1 MYITEMNLRRIINA
15 MDPIVRHQAETLG
28 VKLKAIVLRCEI
40 ANSAT
45 AVFRELSL
53 DSCEDS
59 IKAAIEAIDSAKLT
73 FKGNAKTLGG
83 VLKEDGILYMNDN
96 DVFLSDTCG
105 EAAGTG
111 IYFPIVALS
120 YGGQRVIPYRVS
132 AYFALGVVG
141 GTQKQNKDLLLSITP
156 DVFKEVKAIDRT
168 FSLPRAL
175 IKR

>member
-1 MYITEMNLRRIINA
+1 MYITEANLRQIIDA
-15 MDPIVRHQAETLG
+15 MSPIVRHQAEAIG
-28 VKLKAIVLRCEI
+28 VNLKAIVFRCEI

-45 AVFRELSL
+45 AVFRWLSL
-53 DSCEDS
+53 DHREDS
-59 IKAAIEAIDSAKLT
+59 MKAAREAIGSAKLAYE
-73 FKGNAKTLGG
+73 GNANTLVG
-83 VLKEDGILYMNDN
+83 VPIEDGILYMNDKA
-96 DVFLSDTCG
+96 VFLSDTCG

-156 DVFKEVKAIDRT
+156 DVFKEVNAIDKT
-168 FSLPRAL
+168 FSIPRAL
-175 IKR
+175 FKR